1 MTVATPRQA
10 RSEQTL
16 KRILAACDALL
27 AERTFEQISM
37 QDIAREA
44 GVSVGNLYNRFS
56 DKEGLVNHVIAG
68 HQERIHEVF
77 VAALSAQPAD
87 LDTRSRLSVLAAVT
101 RDAIDHLKPLF
112 GTLAAR
118 MARGAQPGA
127 EVSGNSQEAIDGMTA
142 WLLAGDASLDAD
154 RCRFAIAS
162 MVFGLQYNLIFGSG
176 DRMFGDGYAAEL
188 SRQAFCYITCKE
200 NS

>member
-16 KRILAACDALL
+16 KRILAACDTLL

-68 HQERIHEVF
+68 HQQRLREVF
-77 VAALSAQPAD
+77 VAELSAQPPD
-87 LDTRSRLSVLAAVT
+87 LDTRGRLRVIATVT
-101 RDAIDHLKPLF
+101 RDAIKHLGPLF

-118 MARGAQPGA
+118 MARGAEPGA
-127 EVSGNSQEAIDGMTA
+127 EVSGNSQEAIDGITS
-142 WLLAGDASLDAD
+142 WLLAGDASLDTD

-162 MVFGLQYNLIFGSG
+162 MLFGLQYNLLFGSG
-176 DRMFGDGYAAEL
+176 ERMFGDGYTEEL
-188 SRQAFCYITCKE
+188 SQQAYCYLTCEK
-200 NS
+200 N